1 MIKATG
7 LSKVYIKRHLWTKQV
22 TPALR
27 GISFEV
33 AENTIYGLLGLN
45 GQGKT
50 TTMKIIV
57 GLCRADTGHVELFS
71 RRQEFYRTDLAALG
85 KVSYLPE
92 LPYFPRHLTAR
103 EMLDYYGSVFFMTRA
118 EITRRRDE
126 VLEQVGMRERAE
138 LRMGE
143 MSKGM
148 MQRVGIAQALFNR
161 PEALLLDEPM
171 NGLDPLGLKMVR
183 DLMLRLRDAGKTILF
198 SSHILSEAEKVCDRV
213 GIIHAGCLVRELEGV
228 RKLKAQKLE
237 EEFIKAVS

>member
-1 MIKATG
+1 MIRVTG
-7 LSKVYIKRHLWTKQV
+7 LSKTYIKRHLWTKKV

-27 GISFEV
+27 GIGFEV
-33 AENTIYGLLGLN
+33 KKNTIYGLLGLN

-50 TTMKIIV
+50 TTMKLIV
-57 GLCRADTGHVELFS
+57 GLCRPDTGYVELFG
-71 RRQEFYRTDLAALG
+71 RRQDFFRTDVTALG

-103 EMLDYYGSVFFMTRA
+103 ELLDYYGSVFFFRRS
-118 EITRRRDE
+118 EISRRRDE
-126 VLEQVGMRERAE
+126 VLEIVGMSPHADVE
-138 LRMGE
+138 LGE

-148 MQRVGIAQALFNR
+148 MQRIGIAQALLNR
-161 PEALLLDEPM
+161 PDLLLLDEPM

-183 DLMLRLRDAGKTILF
+183 EIMLELRNKGKTILF

-213 GIIHAGCLVRELEGV
+213 GIIHNGLLVKELEDV
-228 RKLKAQKLE
+228 KKLKAQKLE